1 MYANLSKTIKE
12 FDVSY
17 RKGRAK
23 ISDQEFDSL
32 VRNLKRIDPN
42 NSYFHQNKVLPSMG
56 NGNYE
61 EFLETLLQDTR
72 LILTPKLDG
81 CAVGLM
87 YIKGKLV
94 QAITR
99 KGKDKTEALKTIK
112 NIPHKLPFN
121 IDIQI
126 RGELYGHGL
135 KPTKS
140 QALAG
145 GHLRKKI
152 PTGEGLSFCSFEILN
167 SELNKH
173 TQLIQLKKLGFEVP
187 EHKFTNYLS
196 EVDLYRK
203 LWLEGKLFSSYPMD
217 GFVLTVNS
225 RKLQKQLYQYQY
237 AIKC

>member
-17 RKGRAK
+17 RQGRAK

-61 EFLETLLQDTR
+61 EFLETLLPDTR
-72 LILTPKLDG
+72 LILTPKIDG

-87 YIKGKLV
+87 YTKGKLV
-94 QAITR
+94 KAITR
-99 KGKDKTEALKTIK
+99 KGNDKTEALKTIK
-112 NIPHKLPFN
+112 NILHKLPIN

-126 RGELYGHGL
+126 RRELYGHGII
-135 KPTKS
+135 PTKS
-140 QALAG
+140 QALAS
-145 GHLRKKI
+145 GHLREKI
-152 PTGEGLSFCSFEILN
+152 PTGDGLSFCSFEILN

-187 EHKFTNYLS
+187 EYKFTNFFS
-196 EVDLYRK
+196 EVDIYKALVRRK
-203 LWLEGKLFSSYPMD
+203 AFLFKSN
-217 GFVLTVNS
+217 GWICINC
-225 RKLQKQLYQYQY
+225 K
-237 AIKC
+237 

>member
-1 MYANLSKTIKE
+1 MYANLTKTIKE
-12 FDVSY
+12 FDISY
-17 RKGRAK
+17 RKGKAK

-61 EFLETLLQDTR
+61 EFLETLLPDSR
-72 LILTPKLDG
+72 LIITPKIDG
-81 CAVGLM
+81 CAVGL
-87 YIKGKLV
+87 YYCKGKLV
-94 QAITR
+94 KGITR
-99 KGKDKTEALKTIK
+99 KGKNKTEALKTIK
-112 NIPHKLPFN
+112 NIPQKLPIN
-121 IDIQI
+121 VDIQL

-135 KPTKS
+135 SNTKS

-145 GHLRKKI
+145 GHLRKKF
-152 PTGEGLSFCSFEILN
+152 PTGDGLSFCSFEILN

-173 TQLIQLKKLGFEVP
+173 SQLLQLKKLGFEVP
-187 EHKFTNYLS
+187 EHKFTNFIS
-196 EVDLYRK
+196 EVHIYRK

-217 GFVLTVNS
+217 GIVLTANS
-225 RKLQKQLYQYQY
+225 RKFQKQLYQYQY

>member
-1 MYANLSKTIKE
+1 MYANLTKTIKE
-12 FDVSY
+12 FDISY
-17 RKGRAK
+17 RKGKAK

-61 EFLETLLQDTR
+61 EFLETLLPDSR
-72 LILTPKLDG
+72 LIITPKIDG
-81 CAVGLM
+81 CAVGL
-87 YIKGKLV
+87 YYSKGKLV
-94 QAITR
+94 KGITR
-99 KGKDKTEALKTIK
+99 KGKHKTEALKTIK
-112 NIPHKLPFN
+112 NIPQKLPIN
-121 IDIQI
+121 VDIQL

-135 KPTKS
+135 SNTKS

-145 GHLRKKI
+145 GHLRKKF
-152 PTGEGLSFCSFEILN
+152 PTGDGLSFCSFEILN

-173 TQLIQLKKLGFEVP
+173 SQLLQLKKLGFEVP
-187 EHKFTNYLS
+187 EHKFTNFIS
-196 EVDLYRK
+196 EVHIYRK

-217 GFVLTVNS
+217 GIVLTANS
-225 RKLQKQLYQYQY
+225 RKFQKQLYQYQY